1 MRFFKKFIR
10 LVFFALFWFFVSR
23 EILNQNFQ
31 DVEICFTQT
40 IQKATPKYIT
50 IHHDAIDHPVTLDE
64 INRYHRDSCGWSC
77 GFAYHFY
84 ISENKIYQI
93 RNEETKG
100 AHVLN
105 ANTANIGICLH
116 GNFDKT
122 KPTLKQQILL
132 IVLVN
137 YLKFKFD
144 IPKQNIKPHQD
155 WEQNNTHCCGQN
167 FDFEKFKTFIFD

>member
-1 MRFFKKFIR
+1 MIFF
-10 LVFFALFWFFVSR
+10 VSFWFFVSR
-23 EILNQNFQ
+23 EIINENFQ
-31 DVEICFTQT
+31 NVETCFIQTTQKT
-40 IQKATPKYIT
+40 IPKFIT
-50 IHHDAIDHPVTLDE
+50 IHHDGVDHPITLSK
-64 INRYHRDSCGWSC
+64 INIYHLDSCGYSC
-77 GFAYHFY
+77 GFAYHYY
-84 ISENKIYQI
+84 IDNEKIYKI

-116 GNFDKT
+116 GNFDKS

-137 YLKFKFD
+137 YLKLKFD
-144 IPKQNIKPHQD
+144 IQKQNIKPHND